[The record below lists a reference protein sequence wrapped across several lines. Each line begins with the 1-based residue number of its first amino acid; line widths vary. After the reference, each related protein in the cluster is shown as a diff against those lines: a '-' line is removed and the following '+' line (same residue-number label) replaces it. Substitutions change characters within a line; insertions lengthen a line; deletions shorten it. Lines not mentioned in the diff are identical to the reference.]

1 MGIFA
6 GRGAAKKRDASAV
19 AGWLVG
25 GDWCGMQVP
34 GYTRLIDCPEVAAAV
49 DAIAGSVSSMTIHLM
64 ENTKAGDV
72 RVRDALASKV
82 DINPYSLT
90 TRKTWIEW
98 IVRTMLTTGD
108 GNAFVLPVT
117 TGGYLDDLLPMPDA
131 VAQADGDSYV
141 VIWRG
146 RTFSPDEVLHFVLHP
161 DLAYP
166 WRGTGYRV
174 QLRDVAAGLKQA
186 AATKKGFMSTKWK
199 PSIIVRVDGI
209 ADGFAGKDGRQKF
222 LQDYLE
228 TDQAGEPWVV
238 QADLMDVQQIKP
250 LSLQDLAINDAVT
263 LDKRTVASVMHVP
276 AFLLGVGD
284 YDQAAYNNYVRSTV
298 MEIATAIQQELTKKL
313 LLSPSRYFRLNPRS
327 LYAYSMSDLSGV
339 ACNLYVR
346 GLMTGNEVRD
356 WLGMAPKKDLDQLVM
371 LENYIPAE
379 MIGDQKKLI
388 QDQQK
393 EGADA

>member
-1 MGIFA
+1 MGIFT
-6 GRGAAKKRDASAV
+6 GRAAAKKRDASAV

-25 GDWCGMQVP
+25 GDGCGMQVP

-98 IVRTMLTTGD
+98 IVRTMLTTG
-108 GNAFVLPVT
+108 
-117 TGGYLDDLLPMPDA
+117 GYLDDLLPMPDA

-146 RTFSPDEVLHFVLHP
+146 RTFAPDEVLHFVLHP

-209 ADGFAGKDGRQKF
+209 AEEFAGKEGRRKF
-222 LQDYLE
+222 LNDYLS
-228 TDQAGEPWVV
+228 TDEAGEPWVV

-284 YDQAAYNNYVRSTV
+284 YDQDAYNNYIRSTV

-327 LYAYSMSDLSGV
+327 LYAYSMADLSSV

-356 WLGMAPKKDLDQLVM
+356 WLGMTPKKDLDQLVM

-379 MIGDQKKLI
+379 MIGNQKKLI

>member
-1 MGIFA
+1 MRLFA
-6 GRGAAKKRDASAV
+6 GRKAAKKR
-19 AGWLVG
+19 GVG
-25 GDWCGMQVP
+25 GLIGWIVGRDGSAMQVP

-72 RVRDALASKV
+72 RVRDALATKV
-82 DINPYSLT
+82 DINPYGLT
-90 TRKTWIEW
+90 TRKTWAEW

-117 TGGYLDDLLPMPDA
+117 SNGYLDDLMPMPDA
-131 VAQADGDSYV
+131 VAQPVGDSYV
-141 VIWRG
+141 VQWRG
-146 RTFSPDEVLHFVLHP
+146 RSFAPDEVLHFVLHP
-161 DLAYP
+161 DLTYP
-166 WRGTGYRV
+166 WCGTGYRV
-174 QLRDVAAGLKQA
+174 QLRDVAACLKQA
-186 AATKKGFMSTKWK
+186 AATKKGFMSEKWK
-199 PSIIVRVDGI
+199 PSIIVRVDGV
-209 ADGFAGKDGRQKF
+209 AEEFAGKEGRRKF
-222 LQDYLE
+222 LDDYLS
-228 TDQAGEPWVV
+228 TDEAGEPWVV
-238 QADLMDVQQIKP
+238 QADLMDVQEIKP

-284 YDQAAYNNYVRSTV
+284 YDQDAYNNYVRSTV

-327 LYAYSMSDLSGV
+327 LYAYSMADLSSV
-339 ACNLYVR
+339 ACDLYVR

-356 WLGMAPKKDLDQLVM
+356 WLGMTPKKDLDQLVM
-371 LENYIPAE
+371 LENYIPAG

-393 EGADA
+393 EGTDA

>member
-1 MGIFA
+1 MRLFA
-6 GRGAAKKRDASAV
+6 GRKAAKKR
-19 AGWLVG
+19 GVG
-25 GDWCGMQVP
+25 GLIGWIVGSDGSAMQVP

-72 RVRDALASKV
+72 RVRDALATKV
-82 DINPYSLT
+82 DINPYGLT

-98 IVRTMLTTGD
+98 IVRTMLTAGD

-117 TGGYLDDLLPMPDA
+117 TNGYLDDLMPMPDA
-131 VAQADGDSYV
+131 TAQPVGDSYV
-141 VIWRG
+141 VQWRG
-146 RTFSPDEVLHFVLHP
+146 RSFAPDEVLHFVLHP
-161 DLAYP
+161 DLTYP

-186 AATKKGFMSTKWK
+186 AATKKGFMSEKWK

-209 ADGFAGKDGRQKF
+209 AEEFAGKEGRRKF
-222 LQDYLE
+222 LDDYLS
-228 TDQAGEPWVV
+228 TDEAGEPWVV

-284 YDQAAYNNYVRSTV
+284 YDQDAYNNYVRSTV

-327 LYAYSMSDLSGV
+327 LYAYSMADLSSV
-339 ACNLYVR
+339 ACDLYVR
-346 GLMTGNEVRD
+346 GLMTGNEARD
-356 WLGMAPKKDLDQLVM
+356 WLGMTPKKDLDQLVM
-371 LENYIPAE
+371 LENYIPAG

-393 EGADA
+393 EGTDA